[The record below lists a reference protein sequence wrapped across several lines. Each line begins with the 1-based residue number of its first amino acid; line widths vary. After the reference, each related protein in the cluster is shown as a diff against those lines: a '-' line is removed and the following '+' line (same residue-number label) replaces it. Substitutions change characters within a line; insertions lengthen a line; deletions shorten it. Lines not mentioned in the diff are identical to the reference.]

1 MFILK
6 VDQRSQQVTMAVIMI
21 FIVIPL
27 KRDDKKNDDADYGTA
42 SPKVTG
48 PG

>member
-1 MFILK
+1 M
-6 VDQRSQQVTMAVIMI
+6 TMAVIMI